1 MSYINTLKDRTIQE
15 YLNQDRNRS
24 SYIAHQIRRAVN
36 RFEGVQNP
44 ETYEQFNQMELRNA
58 ESSVNDFKIRLLDT
72 FNHFNTLYQNND
84 YMATGYSQLYNRI
97 GNYTSTLVEYNKV
110 VSLYLNTDN
119 NIGTRQSIYS
129 LLMQTREAFFK
140 LEEISNK
147 VLEQYVNISDRDV
160 QTRTINKYFVKILLL
175 LSLYNIITSQF
186 SQNRVFYY
194 S

>member
-1 MSYINTLKDRTIQE
+1 MSYLNTLKDRTIQE
-15 YLNQDRNRS
+15 YLNEDRNRS
-24 SYIAHQIRRAVN
+24 RYIAHQIRRAVN
-36 RFEGVQNP
+36 RFEGVQDP
-44 ETYEQFNQMELRNA
+44 EINEQFNQMELRNA

-84 YMATGYSQLYNRI
+84 YTTTEYSQLYNRI

-129 LLMQTREAFFK
+129 LLLQTREVFFK

-147 VLEQYVNISDRDV
+147 VSEIGRAHV
-160 QTRTINKYFVKILLL
+160 
-175 LSLYNIITSQF
+175 
-186 SQNRVFYY
+186 
-194 S
+194 